1 MAIITGIA
9 LESNKKFRVNF
20 DGGNLSSDGGLLL
33 LKEFY
38 HKLGVNSLLRN
49 SFHTTDSAS
58 FRIHKDYQN
67 LLLQFSTQMR
77 ICRFVFLSNS

>member
-20 DGGNLSSDGGLLL
+20 DVGNLSSDGGLLL

-49 SFHTTDSAS
+49 RFRTTDTN
-58 FRIHKDYQN
+58 RPRLQKIRY
-67 LLLQFSTQMR
+67 LYLLQ
-77 ICRFVFLSNS
+77 